1 MPTQP
6 TRNGQQL
13 TAPEREPP
21 RTYYPAPA
29 WWDMNPAE
37 PAVPLSHYLFLLRRH
52 FWKMFAFVAAATLA
66 TLIVSFR
73 LTPIF
78 ESTAT
83 VDIDRT
89 APPGILGP
97 EAIQPLLNDA
107 EQFLATQVDLIE
119 SDSVLRPVALHFRL
133 FERDGEMDDSWA
145 GRDGFDPSTPIRLK
159 NLKVKRPPNTYLLK
173 VAYRS
178 RDRQLAADVA
188 NAIARSYL
196 EHTYKIRYQAAAGLA
211 QFMEKQI
218 EELRAKMER
227 SGNALASF
235 ERELNIINPEEKTN
249 ILSARLLELNT
260 EFTRAQAARVV
271 NEASWR
277 ALAAGSLEAAHTSS
291 QREALV
297 KLTEDFN
304 DAQQKFAEVK
314 AHFGP
319 NHPEYQVAAAH
330 LAEIRRLLEAT
341 GRSIAGRAEIEYR
354 TALDRERMI
363 EKELKATKAEMDGL
377 NARSFEYQA
386 LKREAEGDK
395 KLYEELLRK
404 IKEATINASFQN
416 TGARIADPALPGK
429 KPVFPRKGINVVVA
443 FLLSSLLA
451 AAAAVTADHLDN
463 TVRDPEQVERT
474 MNTHVIATLPM
485 VKSWKGRLAPAAVN
499 GNGSHGAALEA
510 ASDPGVS
517 SYGEAIRTLR
527 NSILLADFD
536 RGVRSLLITSATP
549 GEGKS
554 TTALY
559 LAIAHAQ
566 QNHRTLLI
574 DGDLRKPSVHRRFG
588 APGHAGLSCVLDSDS
603 HWKEALF
610 HPDGS
615 PYLDVLPAGPPSRRA
630 SDVMGRHLVAL
641 ISEASLEYDLVILD
655 GPPLL
660 GFAEPLQMA
669 SAVDGV
675 VIVTRAGDTSRKAVA
690 SVISTLTRL
699 RTNVVGLVLNEVH
712 RQISDSYYYY
722 HYYRKYYYGKSISS
736 SDRQDTDRNRHT

>member
-1 MPTQP
+1 MPALP
-6 TRNGQQL
+6 AEAESKANL
-13 TAPEREPP
+13 PAVREA
-21 RTYYPAPA
+21 RYAPAPA
-29 WWDMNPAE
+29 WWDTGPAE
-37 PAVPLSHYLFLLRRH
+37 PAVPLAHYLFIFRRH
-52 FWKMFAFVAAATLA
+52 FWKMFAFVAATTLA
-66 TLIVSFR
+66 TLILCFR
-73 LTPIF
+73 LTPIY

-89 APPGILGP
+89 APPGILGQ
-97 EAIQPLLNDA
+97 EALQPMLNDA

-119 SDSVLRPVALHFRL
+119 SDSVLRPVALQFRL
-133 FERDGEMDDSWA
+133 FEREDEMDESW
-145 GRDGFDPSTPIRLK
+145 GRKENFDPSTPVRLK

-173 VAYRS
+173 ISYRS

-211 QFMEKQI
+211 EFMEKQI

-227 SGNALASF
+227 SGDALARF

-260 EFTRAQAARVV
+260 EFTKAQADRVAK
-271 NEASWR
+271 EAAWR
-277 ALAAGSLEAAHTSS
+277 ALEAGSLEAAHTSS
-291 QREALV
+291 QREALA

-304 DAQQKFAEVK
+304 AAQQRFAEVK

-319 NHPEYQVAAAH
+319 NHPEYQVAAAKV
-330 LAEIRRLLEAT
+330 EEVRRLLEAT
-341 GRSIAGRAEIEYR
+341 GRSIAERAAIEYQ

-363 EKELKATKAEMDGL
+363 EKELKATKAELDSL

-429 KPVFPRKGINVVVA
+429 KPVFPRTGLSVLVA
-443 FLLSSLLA
+443 FLLSGLLA
-451 AAAAVTADHLDN
+451 AAAAVTADHLDD

-474 MNTHVIATLPM
+474 MNTQVIGTLPM
-485 VKSWKGRLAPAAVN
+485 VKSWKGRLVPAGVN
-499 GNGSHGAALEA
+499 GDG

-536 RGVRSLLITSATP
+536 RRIRSLLITSATP

-554 TTALY
+554 TTAFY
-559 LAIAHAQ
+559 LALAHAEQ
-566 QNHRTLLI
+566 GNRTLLI
-574 DGDLRKPSVHRRFG
+574 DGDLRRPSLHRRLDVAG
-588 APGHAGLSCVLDSDS
+588 DAGLVRVLAGEIA
-603 HWKEALF
+603 WREAVVRPAGL
-610 HPDGS
+610 PL
-615 PYLDVLPAGPPSRRA
+615 LDVLPAGPASHRA
-630 SDVMGRHLVAL
+630 ADMVGRGLTQLVA
-641 ISEASLEYDLVILD
+641 EAARDYDLVVLD
-655 GPPLL
+655 APPLL

-669 SAVDGV
+669 TAVDGV
-675 VIVTRAGDTSRKAVA
+675 VVVTRAGDTSRKAVA
-690 SVISTLTRL
+690 TVIATLGRL
-699 RTNVVGLVLNEVH
+699 RANVVGLVLNEVH
-712 RQISDSYYYY
+712 RRMGEGYYYY
-722 HYYRKYYYGKSISS
+722 GYYRRYYRYRSTV
-736 SDRQDTDRNRHT
+736 D

>member
-1 MPTQP
+1 MPALP
-6 TRNGQQL
+6 AEAEAKANL
-13 TAPEREPP
+13 PAVREP
-21 RTYYPAPA
+21 RYAPAPA
-29 WWDMNPAE
+29 WWDTAPAE
-37 PAVPLSHYLFLLRRH
+37 EAVPLAHYLFIFRRH
-52 FWKMFAFVAAATLA
+52 FWKMFAFVAATTLA
-66 TLIVSFR
+66 TLVLCFR
-73 LTPIF
+73 LTPIY

-89 APPGILGP
+89 APPGIVGQ
-97 EAIQPLLNDA
+97 EAIQPVLNDA
-107 EQFLATQVDLIE
+107 EQYLATQVDLIE
-119 SDSVLRPVALHFRL
+119 SDSVLRPVALQFRL
-133 FERDGEMDDSWA
+133 FEREGEMEESW
-145 GRDGFDPSTPIRLK
+145 GGKENFDPTAPVRLK

-173 VAYRS
+173 ISYRS

-227 SGNALASF
+227 SGDALARF

-260 EFTRAQAARVV
+260 EYTKAQADRVAK
-271 NEASWR
+271 EASWR
-277 ALAAGSLEAAHTSS
+277 ALEAGSLEAAHTSS
-291 QREALV
+291 QREALA

-304 DAQQKFAEVK
+304 AAQQKFAEVK

-319 NHPEYQVAAAH
+319 NHPEYQVAAAKV
-330 LAEIRRLLEAT
+330 EEVRRLLQAT
-341 GRSIAGRAEIEYR
+341 GRSIAERAAIEYQ

-363 EKELKATKAEMDGL
+363 EKELKATKAELDSL

-429 KPVFPRKGINVVVA
+429 KPVFPRTGLSVLVA

-451 AAAAVTADHLDN
+451 SAAAVTADRLDD

-474 MNTHVIATLPM
+474 MNTQVIGTLPM
-485 VKSWKGRLAPAAVN
+485 VKSWKGRLAPAGWN
-499 GNGSHGAALEA
+499 GDGPGSP
-510 ASDPGVS
+510 DPGVS

-536 RGVRSLLITSATP
+536 RRLRSLLITSATP

-554 TTALY
+554 TTAYY
-559 LAIAHAQ
+559 LALAHAQ
-566 QNHRTLLI
+566 QGHRTLLI
-574 DGDLRKPSVHRRFG
+574 DGDLRRPSLHRRLDL
-588 APGHAGLSCVLDSDS
+588 AGDVGLASVLAGQVG
-603 HWKEALF
+603 WREAVARPEGLPF
-610 HPDGS
+610 
-615 PYLDVLPAGPPSRRA
+615 LEVLPAGPASHRA
-630 SDVMGRHLVAL
+630 ADVVGRGLVHVLA
-641 ISEASLEYDLVILD
+641 EAARDYDMVILD
-655 GPPLL
+655 APPLL

-669 SAVDGV
+669 TAVDGV
-675 VIVTRAGDTSRKAVA
+675 VVVTRAGDTSRKAVA
-690 SVISTLTRL
+690 TVVATLARL
-699 RTNVVGLVLNEVH
+699 RANVIGLVLNEVH
-712 RQISDSYYYY
+712 RQIGDGYYYY
-722 HYYRKYYYGKSISS
+722 GYYRKYYRYRNGYGRDADGEGAQQVRVI
-736 SDRQDTDRNRHT
+736 

>member
-29 WWDMNPAE
+29 WWDMSPAE
-37 PAVPLSHYLFLLRRH
+37 PAVPLSHDLFIFRRH
-52 FWKMFAFVAAATLA
+52 FWKMFAFVAATTLA

-119 SDSVLRPVALHFRL
+119 SDSVLRPVALQYRL
-133 FERDGEMDDSWA
+133 FEREGEMDDSWV

-173 VAYRS
+173 ISYRS
-178 RDRQLAADVA
+178 RDRELAAGVA
-188 NAIARSYL
+188 NATARSYL

-271 NEASWR
+271 KEASWR

-291 QREALV
+291 QREALDR
-297 KLTEDFN
+297 LTEDFN
-304 DAQQKFAEVK
+304 AAQQKFAEVK

-341 GRSIAGRAEIEYR
+341 GRSIAERAEIEYR

-474 MNTHVIATLPM
+474 MNTHVLATLPM
-485 VKSWKGRLAPAAVN
+485 VKSWKGRLAPAAN
-499 GNGSHGAALEA
+499 GNGSQAAALEA

-574 DGDLRKPSVHRRFG
+574 DGDLRRPSLHRRFDV
-588 APGHAGLSCVLDSDS
+588 PGNLGLSRALAGEID
-603 HWKEALF
+603 WKEALI
-610 HPDGS
+610 S
-615 PYLDVLPAGPPSRRA
+615 PEGLPHLEILPAGPPSHRAADVVGRRLV
-630 SDVMGRHLVAL
+630 DLVA
-641 ISEASLEYDLVILD
+641 EASRDYDLVILD
-655 GPPLL
+655 APPLL

-669 SAVDGV
+669 TAVDAV
-675 VIVTRAGDTSRKAVA
+675 VIVTRAGDTSRKAVN
-690 SVISTLTRL
+690 SVIQTLARL
-699 RTNVVGLVLNEVH
+699 RANVVGLVLNEVH

-722 HYYRKYYYGKSISS
+722 GYYRKYYTA
-736 SDRQDTDRNRHT
+736 DRTQRESNGEHS

>member
-1 MPTQP
+1 MPTSPVP
-6 TRNGQQL
+6 TEPAANVP
-13 TAPEREPP
+13 AVREA
-21 RTYYPAPA
+21 RYSPAPA
-29 WWDMNPAE
+29 WWDMSPAE
-37 PAVPLSHYLFLLRRH
+37 PAVPLAHYLFIFRRH
-52 FWKMFAFVAAATLA
+52 FWKMFAFVAATTLA
-66 TLIVSFR
+66 TLILCFR
-73 LTPIF
+73 LTPIY

-89 APPGILGP
+89 APPGIVGQ
-97 EAIQPLLNDA
+97 EAIQPMLNDA
-107 EQFLATQVDLIE
+107 EQYLATQVDLIE
-119 SDSVLRPVALHFRL
+119 SDSVLRPVALQFRL
-133 FERDGEMDDSWA
+133 FEREDEMEDGWA
-145 GRDGFDPSTPIRLK
+145 DKEGFDPSTPVRLK

-173 VAYRS
+173 ISYRS

-227 SGNALASF
+227 SGDALARF

-260 EFTRAQAARVV
+260 EFTKAQADRVAK
-271 NEASWR
+271 EAAWR
-277 ALAAGSLEAAHTSS
+277 ALQAGSVEAAHTSS
-291 QREALV
+291 QREALA

-304 DAQQKFAEVK
+304 AAQQRFAEVK

-319 NHPEYQVAAAH
+319 NHPEYQVAAAKV
-330 LAEIRRLLEAT
+330 EEVRRLLEAT
-341 GRSIAGRAEIEYR
+341 GRSIAERAEIEFH

-363 EKELKATKAEMDGL
+363 EKELKATKAEMDSL

-429 KPVFPRKGINVVVA
+429 QPVFPRKGLSVLVA

-451 AAAAVTADHLDN
+451 AAAAVTADHLDD

-474 MNTHVIATLPM
+474 MNTQVIGTLPM
-485 VKSWKGRLAPAAVN
+485 VKSWRGRLAPAVN
-499 GNGSHGAALEA
+499 GDGSAAA
-510 ASDPGVS
+510 PDPSVS

-536 RGVRSLLITSATP
+536 RRLRSLLITSATP

-554 TTALY
+554 TTAFY
-559 LAIAHAQ
+559 LAVAHAEQ
-566 QNHRTLLI
+566 GNRTLLI
-574 DGDLRKPSVHRRFG
+574 DGDLRRPSLHRRVEAAG
-588 APGHAGLSCVLDSDS
+588 DVGLADVLAGETPWREAVVRPAGLPLL
-603 HWKEALF
+603 E
-610 HPDGS
+610 
-615 PYLDVLPAGPPSRRA
+615 VLPAGPASRRA
-630 SDVMGRHLVAL
+630 ADVVGRGLTHLIA
-641 ISEASLEYDLVILD
+641 EAARDYDLVILD
-655 GPPLL
+655 APPLL

-669 SAVDGV
+669 TAVDGV
-675 VIVTRAGDTSRKAVA
+675 LVVTRAGDTSRKAVQT
-690 SVISTLTRL
+690 VVQMLTRL
-699 RTNVVGLVLNEVH
+699 RAHVVGLVLNEVH
-712 RQISDSYYYY
+712 RRLGDGYYYY
-722 HYYRKYYYGKSISS
+722 GYYRKYYRYRSADGGRSERE
-736 SDRQDTDRNRHT
+736 D